1 MANLV
6 ELSNE
11 LEFVPKEQLIQM
23 SQDPNS
29 TYPSYLVLSEIQR
42 RTQMEKMYA
51 AQQPKPETTVSDELV
66 AEFAGSPSGL
76 GAMAQSS
83 DTPNAFQSGE
93 MGNMAPPSPL
103 MAAASGGL
111 INYAEGS
118 KTKFPLLEAKS
129 KVTKEQNKQILNK
142 IAEARLEKFGI
153 AGKMSN
159 LGDRAFSIMG
169 GSGNNIR
176 LNPTEEK
183 LYIQLANQIIEK
195 KANGG
200 LTGYQA
206 GGTTEQ
212 EMLKNQFLQSAGIG
226 GGIESTLNNPM
237 KEQITEEQKGFLKKR
252 YTKPDGSIDF
262 GRAALDGFNTATL
275 AMILAPEPT
284 TTVVGGAL
292 RGIAGVSKGL
302 FNLVRNPKQTIDK
315 GLSSLGRL
323 KSRIT
328 EGKRFNNPIASPQ
341 STSNLPVPASKFRDM
356 GLEVVKDV
364 TPRAIGA
371 GIIIPQLLP
380 DKIKTTET
388 ETETAEE
395 RAARL
400 EAEAAAKRETDI
412 AARQKAAEEIENQR
426 LAKAK
431 ESRQVDMLIGLGGAI
446 GSARNLGELS
456 SGISDAYFG
465 VKSAEQAS
473 ELKGLQGRLLEAQ
486 AAKYEADVANMP
498 LDAVLTSLSTA
509 QKQLKY
515 LEDSGDTE
523 SAKELILYIDALNER
538 AAQLQGITIAQ
549 KNQRN
554 ELLGLVEELG

>member
-51 AQQPKPETTVSDELV
+51 AQQPKPDTTVSDELV

-103 MAAASGGL
+103 MTAAS
-111 INYAEGS
+111 
-118 KTKFPLLEAKS
+118 
-129 KVTKEQNKQILNK
+129 
-142 IAEARLEKFGI
+142 
-153 AGKMSN
+153 
-159 LGDRAFSIMG
+159 
-169 GSGNNIR
+169 
-176 LNPTEEK
+176 
-183 LYIQLANQIIEK
+183 
-195 KANGG
+195 GG

-206 GGTTEQ
+206 GGMTEQ

-237 KEQITEEQKGFLKKR
+237 QEQITEEQKGFLKKR

-275 AMILAPEPT
+275 AMIFAPEPT

-292 RGIAGVSKGL
+292 RGIAGAGKGL

-388 ETETAEE
+388 GTAEE
-395 RAARL
+395 KAARL
-400 EAEAAAKRETDI
+400 AAEAAAKREADI
-412 AARQKAAEEIENQR
+412 AARQQAAEEIENQR

-431 ESRQVDMLIGLGGAI
+431 ESRQADMLIGLGGAI

-473 ELKGLQGRLLEAQ
+473 EFKGLQGRLLEAQ
-486 AAKYEADVANMP
+486 IKNIETNIAGMD
-498 LDAVLTSLSTA
+498 L
-509 QKQLKY
+509 
-515 LEDSGDTE
+515 
-523 SAKELILYIDALNER
+523 KEL
-538 AAQLQGITIAQ
+538 QTTF
-549 KNQRN
+549 
-554 ELLGLVEELG
+554 GLVNDAITEGTLDRTKGSEMLEQISLQISLLQNLEKTGLVQKDMDIFKKTKIPA

>member
-1 MANLV
+1 MANLI

-23 SQDPNS
+23 SQDPNA

-42 RTQMEKMYA
+42 RTQMEKMYE
-51 AQQPKPETTVSDELV
+51 AQQPKPETTVAEEV
-66 AEFAGSPSGL
+66 VNEFASSPAGL

-83 DTPNAFQSGE
+83 DTPNAFQSGD
-93 MGNMAPPSPL
+93 MGNMAPPSP
-103 MAAASGGL
+103 MQMMASGG
-111 INYAEGS
+111 
-118 KTKFPLLEAKS
+118 
-129 KVTKEQNKQILNK
+129 
-142 IAEARLEKFGI
+142 R
-153 AGKMSN
+153 
-159 LGDRAFSIMG
+159 
-169 GSGNNIR
+169 
-176 LNPTEEK
+176 
-183 LYIQLANQIIEK
+183 
-195 KANGG
+195 
-200 LTGYQA
+200 TGYQA
-206 GGTTEQ
+206 GSTTEQ

-237 KEQITEEQKGFLKKR
+237 QEQITEEQKGFLKKR

-292 RGIAGVSKGL
+292 RGIVGAGKGL

-400 EAEAAAKRETDI
+400 KAEAAAKLEADI
-412 AARQKAAEEIENQR
+412 AARQKAAADKEAEL

-431 ESRQVDMLIGLGGAI
+431 ESRQADMLIGLGGAI

-509 QKQLKY
+509 QKQLEY
-515 LEDSGDTE
+515 LQDSGDTE

-549 KNQRN
+549 KDQRN
-554 ELLGLVEELG
+554 KLLGLVEELG